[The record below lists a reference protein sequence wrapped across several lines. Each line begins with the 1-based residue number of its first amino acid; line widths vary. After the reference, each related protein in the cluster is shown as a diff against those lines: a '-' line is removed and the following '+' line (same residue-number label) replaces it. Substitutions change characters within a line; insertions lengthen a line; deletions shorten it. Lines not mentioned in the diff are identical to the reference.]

1 MNIDEARAV
10 IHQMLAD
17 LWGFDEVVTTGDDD
31 HVPLGNKHG
40 VGAIEVLDGEPP
52 VVRVTLTAATG
63 VEPTFELLT
72 TLSAI
77 TAASRTLSVHF
88 EDGEVVVRRSDY
100 LPVVD
105 PRVLSTAMQKSTLS
119 PTGSVRRSSRCTEG
133 RPAIRGAEPS
143 SAHDATVLE

>member
-1 MNIDEARAV
+1 M
-10 IHQMLAD
+10 
-17 LWGFDEVVTTGDDD
+17 VTTGDDD

-77 TAASRTLSVHF
+77 TAASSTLSVHF
-88 EDGEVVVRRSDY
+88 EDAEVLVRRSDY

-105 PRVLSTAMQKSTLS
+105 PRVLSTAMQEVHALTDSIS
-119 PTGSVRRSSRCTEG
+119 PTLVAVHGGTTGNPRR
-133 RPAIRGAEPS
+133 
-143 SAHDATVLE
+143 